1 MAAKPRLRFAVIGV
15 NHYHIFGQ
23 TQCLL
28 DAGAELVAVDLAGG
42 EPHIVTGFRDK
53 YPQARQVRDKA
64 EILEDTTIQLVVG
77 AAVPYRRA
85 SLGIEVMRHGK
96 DYMTDKGGF
105 TTLEQLAEVRR
116 VQKETGRIY
125 SICFSERFETPSTVK
140 AAELVKAGAI
150 GRVLQTV
157 GLGPHALHNQ
167 PRPDW
172 FFRKEPTGG
181 ILADIAS
188 HQVDQFLYFADVRDA
203 EVVSSQVANYNNP
216 QYPEFE
222 DFGEIVL
229 SGGGATGYIRVDWF
243 TPSGL
248 GVWGDGRLFIM
259 GTEGYI
265 ELRKYVD
272 IAGKPGAHHL
282 FLVDKAGTRYIDCK
296 NVPLPY
302 GGQLID
308 DVLNRTETAMGQE
321 HCFLASRLCL
331 EAEAKARRLG
341 HLAGNTGG

>member
-1 MAAKPRLRFAVIGV
+1 
-15 NHYHIFGQ
+15 
-23 TQCLL
+23 
-28 DAGAELVAVDLAGG
+28 
-42 EPHIVTGFRDK
+42 
-53 YPQARQVRDKA
+53 
-64 EILEDTTIQLVVG
+64 
-77 AAVPYRRA
+77 
-85 SLGIEVMRHGK
+85 MRHGK
-96 DYMTDKGGF
+96 DYMTDKAASHARAAGRSAPGPEGNGAHLFDLLFRALRDTVHGQGG
-105 TTLEQLAEVRR
+105 R
-116 VQKETGRIY
+116 TGQGWRH
-125 SICFSERFETPSTVK
+125 RPR
-140 AAELVKAGAI
+140 APN
-150 GRVLQTV
+150 V

>member
-1 MAAKPRLRFAVIGV
+1 MATNTNPPIRFAVIGV

-28 DAGAELVAVDLAGG
+28 DAGAELVAVHLAGG
-42 EPHIVTGFRDK
+42 EPPIVAGFRDK
-53 YPQARQVRDKA
+53 FPQAREVREKA
-64 EILEDTTIQLVVG
+64 EILEDPSIRLVVG
-77 AAVPYRRA
+77 AAIPYQRA
-85 SLGIEVMRHGK
+85 ALGIEVMRHGK

-105 TTLEQLAEVRR
+105 TTLEQLAAVRQA
-116 VQKETGRIY
+116 QKETGRIY
-125 SICFSERFETPSTVK
+125 SICFSERFENRATVK
-140 AAELVKAGAI
+140 AAEMVRAGAI

-172 FFRKEPTGG
+172 FFKKQPTGG

-188 HQVDQFLYFADVRDA
+188 HQVDQFLYFAGVGEA
-203 EVVSSQVANYNNP
+203 EVVSSQVANHNNP
-216 QYPEFE
+216 QHPEFE
-222 DFGEIVL
+222 DFGDIVL

-243 TPSGL
+243 TPGGL
-248 GVWGDGRLFIM
+248 GVWGDGRLFVL

-272 IAGKPGAHHL
+272 VAGRPGANHL
-282 FLVDKAGTRYIDCK
+282 FLADTKGVRYIDCK
-296 NVPLPY
+296 DVPLPY
-302 GGQLID
+302 GTRLID
-308 DVLNRTETAMGQE
+308 DVLNRTETAMAQE

-331 EAEAKARRLG
+331 EAEARARRLG
-341 HLAGNTGG
+341 HLAA

>member
-1 MAAKPRLRFAVIGV
+1 MAAAPRLRFAVIGV

-28 DAGAELVAVDLAGG
+28 DAGAELAAVDLAGG
-42 EPHIVTGFRDK
+42 EPPIVAGFRERF
-53 YPQARQVRDKA
+53 PQAREVRDRA
-64 EILEDTTIQLVVG
+64 EILEDASIALVVG

-85 SLGIEVMRHGK
+85 DLGIEVMRHGK

-105 TTLEQLAEVRR
+105 TTLDQLDDVRR

-140 AAELVKAGAI
+140 AAELVRAGAI

-172 FFRKEPTGG
+172 FFRKRETGG

-188 HQVDQFLYFADVRDA
+188 HQVDQFLYFSGAA
-203 EVVSSQVANYNNP
+203 TGEVVSSQVANHNNP
-216 QYPEFE
+216 DHPEFE

-243 TPSGL
+243 TP
-248 GVWGDGRLFIM
+248 
-259 GTEGYI
+259 
-265 ELRKYVD
+265 
-272 IAGKPGAHHL
+272 
-282 FLVDKAGTRYIDCK
+282 
-296 NVPLPY
+296 
-302 GGQLID
+302 
-308 DVLNRTETAMGQE
+308 
-321 HCFLASRLCL
+321 
-331 EAEAKARRLG
+331 
-341 HLAGNTGG
+341 